1 MLFIFLLESMQLSW
15 GFFLSSLLFL
25 VTLCVSKRTQGLCLL
40 LLNTDVFPL
49 ALVLVIR
56 AAAEERKEKGSETTV
71 LPALLVCAQNAA
83 RTEAIAAGHCASPA
97 VTRGCHMGHGCWNTV
112 MPQ

>member
-97 VTRGCHMGHGCWNTV
+97 VPRGCHMGHGCWNTV